1 MATWRSRGYVADS
14 DEEEESQG
22 SKGESPKINRFSRP
36 PLQSLGNFDE
46 DHDPHDG
53 PATEVGS
60 GAGHSHSQNHAIV
73 LIEHSKKT
81 GLPRNVEEGPTA
93 AIWDIPSDSQS
104 TDELQQERNEPLS
117 HNHSQKDAAD
127 QAESQLLR
135 SCFSKPDQ
143 STSSSPLSLPPGSPA
158 VPSVHGDRISSG
170 TLDTGLLAEEV
181 GLQHNDAT
189 TEAQLV
195 SFDIQHDEQP
205 TVSTR
210 SLRHRN
216 PIQLHPYAIES
227 ERYRQNLKKR
237 GLKPLRIARGDSQP
251 AGWRPDDSQADDY
264 HVNND
269 SQDVDSRRMSASS
282 LSMDSANESSLPR
295 LPHDLERANLDFDD
309 LPDVEALLRH
319 MPTHTVSTGRKRR
332 KLMHSR
338 EKQYRRNIHTPT
350 PTASPRG
357 QMEIAIADD
366 DMITIPPSPPL
377 SRTPQSSSS
386 SRSRSKGFR
395 FPRGVSPVNLP
406 TPVTSSEPRRISHE
420 PNQVTQSNE
429 HIVISEGSETEDDDT
444 ASISTQVDHRQLKGV
459 QRRIRGV
466 LPASWLKLD
475 LQKQTTN
482 AGHRVRQHGTPSP
495 EKRSGTQRGVA
506 RPTLRHTTSKRT
518 WENPVELSDSLS
530 DADTEAP
537 HAISPVPDH
546 RPPNTPYSP
555 LQTPPEFDDLPLF
568 DDIQDGVIEED
579 RVDDMRPTIPRNRK
593 ALASGKITRKKQT
606 RLTDLHV
613 RKSPV
618 QVRRTSSGPGPQSK
632 HYSRGD
638 AQREKHRKPR
648 FKPPNLG
655 LLDLPSPNRSS
666 LEVAPSFMR
675 VARRTVRSR
684 RDQGRASPS
693 QKNIRLATDLD
704 TFDANE
710 NLRSW
715 RKGILKP
722 RSNLDH
728 VKSSRSPLEPCTGNA
743 GAAPRKPSK
752 RTSIVSESPLDDTTS
767 RSRIGTRPVLRRIQ
781 SSLDNVVRVEG
792 QSGEQLASRSTKQV
806 FRGRIGSNS
815 HKRPTHAG
823 QFLSAARDSGH
834 LRPATLEALQAK
846 FDHDHPQSAFRRRL
860 NRTSRPIPEDAASN
874 PLLTK
879 FLGGED
885 PVQPP
890 VPGSPSGVKPAT
902 LESQSV
908 YRPPRPRKSK
918 ARRTDLQRVQ
928 LAEPSTW
935 SEGNIDPEDSYAVAC
950 RGTTAKTAGLT
961 GLGPYGTTYTV
972 TFDLVPLPTGSY
984 FSEDT
989 FLGSGSFTRS
999 FLNGNLDEPRG
1010 YYNFQHVRRS
1020 FRCGPWDDATS
1031 TQLAA
1036 VIDEIRENIEQVS
1049 PENQEASNLLLE
1061 QTSGLLNHMI
1071 VYFSANLSFYDAIDR
1086 ITFLDRSKAMLSNI
1100 FDVITKKDFDYSDAN
1115 ESPESQKVVCRCLQ
1129 VTGLCTVLANQLR
1142 QISRHAIVPPATQTQ
1157 IDSFL
1162 QDTAARTL
1170 NVAPTKQLANLTE
1183 CIEDLRQSHG
1193 NPFTF
1198 DKRHAAVEV
1207 LVMSHHILLEADST
1221 GIFWR
1226 ALENLLIPPSLKVI
1240 SDARTIDRCWK
1251 SLFSVLSFL
1260 EIDKQGVMEVGR
1272 RHKISMENWK
1282 TVNRLLEPVF
1292 EAYHSKVQR
1301 LPSTL
1306 NDYFRANVGRC
1317 LELIN
1322 VWGWG
1327 KCESIIGVLF
1337 DFFARRNLFHLPN
1350 EESHGSPTFLERLS
1364 HRLQLNFYPEDRC
1377 FHLVLKIIGSGLQ
1390 HMRRMYP
1397 GKKIRDIVWRLMPNH
1412 GRFLP
1417 KDKAIRQ
1424 ADLDALRNHHDLLST
1439 LYWAS
1444 PQDFRFRPNVI
1455 QRLVDVENSHKE
1467 ACRINIRAWSN
1478 LITFQLTTGEAS
1490 SVEPFVRW
1498 YEELLG
1504 QVLQQHHNARTE
1516 AEEQVKLAESTE
1528 GFVINRSL
1536 LESTVAQNQR
1546 EIESILRDAFSAMG
1560 KAVEVA
1566 PDLEA
1571 VRALV
1576 FPNLLS
1582 ALDLFSIQRSQTDKV
1597 IIDVLEVFL
1606 AFASRALPVVQTRNV
1621 HVDDD
1626 SQDYGDWSAFDTDS
1640 FSASAVSA
1648 LRQDLDQHFHGGMR
1662 QLLSNC
1668 FGADKSPDDTLLAK
1682 IIDCW
1687 AALGRMSVIECS
1699 RTWSDYLGDYGH
1711 DAWTSLRETEQ
1722 TRRYLGYYIA
1732 VLIESD
1738 KRTFL
1743 ENQHSILKAW
1753 VGQLV
1758 ERECLL
1764 KFQHRLTSSLLNADS
1779 HHPILANPPFW
1790 TTQGSFQVTAS
1801 ELSERRLSL
1810 ISNVL
1815 SNMRKSL
1822 DDAWSQNAS
1831 EVASMKADYKEI
1843 LRFMMSSMKT
1853 NYQQLGTGPDVQGAY
1868 VDFVQ
1873 QVVELLQQHAT
1884 SICPIDR
1891 FFTDSSSFPLP
1902 AADPTYV
1909 VGQLKSYGLR
1919 LQDHR
1924 TPKQLAVFIQS
1935 VSERAAIDGQ
1945 QSYLIDQLHTAMAS
1959 NTELPSSGVISLR
1972 SFLLSVIFPAYI
1984 EVALGTAA
1992 GWIMAIPIL
2001 QSAKLM
2007 LASML
2012 THANGADGVNVI
2024 SISTTIM
2031 DFLGWVRRSMDL
2043 VIDRPGLVDSPQ
2055 GAKILTVYFA
2065 IITAVLPS
2073 LDYLCRVSNKIR
2085 DASLLIRSFESFA
2098 LFTAGLALDHTD
2110 VEIPEVH
2117 GMKEKTDLPRYGDV
2131 RAFTLQELR
2140 ATLVKNWAQHEE
2152 QYYITRAQT
2161 RREVVVDV
2169 DLLEEEK
2176 AKLIG
2181 EVEGFFNCLERMT
2194 VLKSA

>member
-22 SKGESPKINRFSRP
+22 SKGESPKINGFSKP
-36 PLQSLGNFDE
+36 PLQSLRDFDE
-46 DHDPHDG
+46 DGHPPDG
-53 PATEVGS
+53 AKTEVGS
-60 GAGHSHSQNHAIV
+60 GSGRSHSQSHAIV
-73 LIEHSKKT
+73 LIERSNKT
-81 GLPRNVEEGPTA
+81 GLPHNLEEGSAA

-117 HNHSQKDAAD
+117 YIHSQKGAVD

-135 SCFSKPDQ
+135 SYPSKPDQ
-143 STSSSPLSLPPGSPA
+143 SSSSSPLSLPPGSPA
-158 VPSVHGDRISSG
+158 VPSVHSDCISSG
-170 TLDTGLLAEEV
+170 TLDIGILAERAER
-181 GLQHNDAT
+181 QHNDAT
-189 TEAQLV
+189 IEAQLL
-195 SFDIQHDEQP
+195 SFDIQHDEES
-205 TVSTR
+205 TVPTR

-227 ERYRQNLKKR
+227 ERYRQNFKKR
-237 GLKPLRIARGDSQP
+237 GLKPLRIAQGESQP
-251 AGWRPDDSQADDY
+251 AGSRLDDSQAGDY

-269 SQDVDSRRMSASS
+269 SQDVGPRRMSTSS
-282 LSMDSANESSLPR
+282 LSIDSANESSLPR
-295 LPHDLERANLDFDD
+295 LPLGFERANLDFDD
-309 LPDVEALLRH
+309 LPDVETLLRH
-319 MPTHTVSTGRKRR
+319 MPTHTVSNGRKRR

-338 EKQYRRNIHTPT
+338 EKQDRRSIRTTTPN
-350 PTASPRG
+350 ASPRG
-357 QMEIAIADD
+357 KMEMAIADNN
-366 DMITIPPSPPL
+366 MTTIPPSPPL

-406 TPVTSSEPRRISHE
+406 TPVTSSSPRRIPHE
-420 PNQVTQSNE
+420 PNQGMQSNE
-429 HIVISEGSETEDDDT
+429 HIVISEGPETEDGDT
-444 ASISTQVDHRQLKGV
+444 ASISNRVDHRQLKGV

-475 LQKQTTN
+475 LQKQTKN
-482 AGHRVRQHGTPSP
+482 PGSRVRQHGTPSP
-495 EKRSGTQRGVA
+495 EKRSGPQKGVA
-506 RPTLRHTTSKRT
+506 RPTLRYDRSKKA

-537 HAISPVPDH
+537 RAISPVPDQIS
-546 RPPNTPYSP
+546 PNTPNSP
-555 LQTPPEFDDLPLF
+555 LQTPSEFDDSR
-568 DDIQDGVIEED
+568 DGAIED
-579 RVDDMRPTIPRNRK
+579 NRVDAMRPAIPRGHK
-593 ALASGKITRKKQT
+593 TLASGKISRKKQT

-618 QVRRTSSGPGPQSK
+618 QVRRTSSGPGPHFK

-638 AQREKHRKPR
+638 AQHEKHRKPR

-655 LLDLPSPNRSS
+655 LLDLPSPDRSS
-666 LEVAPSFMR
+666 LEIAPSFMR
-675 VARRTVRSR
+675 VARRTVRLR
-684 RDQGRASPS
+684 RDRGRANPS
-693 QKNIRLATDLD
+693 RKNIRLATDLD

-722 RSNLDH
+722 RSSLDH
-728 VKSSRSPLEPCTGNA
+728 VASSRSPLEPCTGNA
-743 GAAPRKPSK
+743 SAAPRKPSK
-752 RTSIVSESPLDDTTS
+752 RTSITSVSPSDDTTS
-767 RSRIGTRPVLRRIQ
+767 RSRIGTRPVLGRIQ
-781 SSLDNVVRVEG
+781 SSLDHVVRVEG
-792 QSGEQLASRSTKQV
+792 QSREQLVSRSTKQV
-806 FRGRIGSNS
+806 SRGRIGNNS
-815 HKRPTHAG
+815 HKLPTHAG
-823 QFLSAARDSGH
+823 QFLSASRDSGY

-846 FDHDHPQSAFRRRL
+846 FDHEHPQSAFRRRL
-860 NRTSRPIPEDAASN
+860 NRTSRPIPESAASN
-874 PLLTK
+874 PLLIK

-885 PVQPP
+885 PVQPF
-890 VPGSPSGVKPAT
+890 VPGSPSGVEPAT
-902 LESQSV
+902 STSRSV
-908 YRPPRPRKSK
+908 YRRPRPRKNR
-918 ARRTDLQRVQ
+918 ARRTDLQRAR
-928 LAEPSTW
+928 LPEPGTW
-935 SEGNIDPEDSYAVAC
+935 SEGNIDPEDSYAVAG

-961 GLGPYGTTYTV
+961 GLGPYGTIHTV

-984 FSEDT
+984 FSEET
-989 FLGSGSFTRS
+989 FLGRGSFARS
-999 FLNGNLDEPRG
+999 LVDENLDQSRG
-1010 YYNFQHVRRS
+1010 YYNFQYVRRS
-1020 FRCGPWDDATS
+1020 FRCGPWDDTTS
-1031 TQLAA
+1031 SHLAA
-1036 VIDEIRENIEQVS
+1036 VVDEARENIEEVS

-1061 QTSGLLNHMI
+1061 QTIGLLNHMI
-1071 VYFSANLSFYDAIDR
+1071 AYFSTNLSFYDAIDR
-1086 ITFLDRSKAMLSNI
+1086 ITFLEKSKAMLSSI
-1100 FDVITKKDFDYSDAN
+1100 FDVITGRASDYSDRT
-1115 ESPESQKVVCRCLQ
+1115 EIPESRKVVCRCLQ

-1142 QISRHAIVPPATQTQ
+1142 QISRHAIVPPATQTD

-1162 QDTAARTL
+1162 QDTAARAL
-1170 NVAPTKQLANLTE
+1170 NSAPTEQLAHLTE

-1207 LVMSHHILLEADST
+1207 LVMSHHILLEADSM
-1221 GIFWR
+1221 GVFWR
-1226 ALENLLIPPSLKVI
+1226 ALEPLLIPPSLKVI

-1251 SLFSVLSFL
+1251 SLFSVLPFL

-1282 TVNRLLEPVF
+1282 TVNRLLEPIF
-1292 EAYHSKVQR
+1292 EAYQSKVQR

-1322 VWGWG
+1322 VWCWR

-1337 DFFARRNLFHLPN
+1337 DFFARRSLFHLPN
-1350 EESHGSPTFLERLS
+1350 EESHGSPNFLERLS
-1364 HRLQLNFYPEDRC
+1364 HRPQLNFCPEDRC

-1424 ADLDALRNHHDLLST
+1424 ADLDALRNHHDLLCT

-1444 PQDFRFRPNVI
+1444 PQDFRFKPNVI

-1467 ACRINIRAWSN
+1467 ACRISIRAWSN
-1478 LITFQLTTGEAS
+1478 LITFQLTMAEAPT

-1498 YEELLG
+1498 YEELLA

-1516 AEEQVKLAESTE
+1516 AEEQVRLAESTE

-1546 EIESILRDAFSAMG
+1546 EIESILRDAYSAMG

-1566 PDLEA
+1566 HDLEA
-1571 VRALV
+1571 IRALV
-1576 FPNLLS
+1576 FPDFLS

-1682 IIDCW
+1682 VVDCW

-1722 TRRYLGYYIA
+1722 TRRYLGYYMA

-1738 KRTFL
+1738 KRAFL
-1743 ENQHSILKAW
+1743 DNQHSVLKAW

-1764 KFQHRLTSSLLNADS
+1764 KFQHRLTSSLLNADW

-1790 TTQGSFQVTAS
+1790 TTQGSFQITAS

-1822 DDAWSQNAS
+1822 DGAWSQNVS
-1831 EVASMKADYKEI
+1831 EAASMKADYKEI

-1853 NYQQLGTGPDVQGAY
+1853 NYQQLGTGPDVRGAY
-1868 VDFVQ
+1868 VNFVQ
-1873 QVVELLQQHAT
+1873 RVVELLQQHTT

-1935 VSERAAIDGQ
+1935 VSERTAIDGQ

-1959 NTELPSSGVISLR
+1959 DTGLSSSGEISLR

-1984 EVALGTAA
+1984 DVALGTAA

-2007 LASML
+2007 LGSML
-2012 THANGADGVNVI
+2012 TQANGVDGANVT

-2031 DFLGWVRRSMDL
+2031 DFLLYLRRSMDL
-2043 VIDRPGLVDSPQ
+2043 VLDHAGLMDSPK
-2055 GAKILTVYFA
+2055 GPKILTIYFA
-2065 IITAVLPS
+2065 IITAVLPT

-2085 DASLLIRSFESFA
+2085 DASLLIRSLESFA
-2098 LFTAGLALDHTD
+2098 LFTAGSALGHTD
-2110 VEIPEVH
+2110 VEIPDIH
-2117 GMKEKTDLPRYGDV
+2117 DPKEKTDLLQYGDV
-2131 RAFTLQELR
+2131 RAFASQELR
-2140 ATLVKNWAQHEE
+2140 DTLVKNWARHEDR
-2152 QYYITRAQT
+2152 YYITRGQT

-2169 DLLEEEK
+2169 DLLEEER
-2176 AKLIG
+2176 AKLIR
-2181 EVEGFFNCLERMT
+2181 EVEGFFNCMERMT
-2194 VLKSA
+2194 VLKGA